1 MNYTRRITDELL
13 STQMKAFNRLQ
24 PYYNRITAFRQQKR
38 CLIKP
43 AVIFYVKIEKMVDFQ
58 WKSSGS
64 RLVAIVGPKKLE
76 VFIKKKHNT
85 HATAESQVWR

>member
-1 MNYTRRITDELL
+1 
-13 STQMKAFNRLQ
+13 MKAFNR
-24 PYYNRITAFRQQKR
+24 YRITAFRQQKR

-64 RLVAIVGPKKLE
+64 RLVAIVGPKKLK
-76 VFIKKKHNT
+76 VFIKKTQHTCDSGVTGMEMNQS
-85 HATAESQVWR
+85 ANI